1 MTPRRW
7 KKRATRSRRATPSC
21 SAFDPLAAMMT
32 SELPKASVAETLA
45 EKIVALKAGG
55 LPAATTRKC
64 EDLLIDVIGL
74 CVTARNE
81 DYVASALAGWD
92 DGGPC
97 TVIGHQRTLNAA
109 GAAFVNGTAAHG
121 EDFDDTFEGGP
132 VHAGAVIVPA
142 VLAACERHNPDGR
155 MALTGIA
162 VGTEVLCR
170 LSLVVPKAV
179 HKAGFH
185 PTAIF
190 GAMGAA
196 AGVGAAL
203 GLNAKQVV
211 DALGIAG
218 SMAGGI
224 IEYLAEGAWTKRLH
238 AGWAAQSGIRAVL
251 LARGGFVGPRTVFEG
266 VHGLFHGFAHTTK
279 GDYDALTG
287 DFGTRW
293 VTDTLAFKP
302 YPCGTMA
309 QPYIDCARRLA
320 ARSIKAD
327 DIAEIVCEVA
337 GGTVHRLWEPLADK
351 QRPRNGYAAKFATPY
366 LLATGFVH
374 DSVGLGAFTE
384 AGIRDPPVQALAAQ
398 VEFVIDPKNPYPD
411 NYTGHVRATMKD
423 GSVVEERQPYLR
435 GGAQEPLTRQDVTD
449 KFTLNAQHGG
459 WTRAQSE
466 ATLKLLAMLYRSRID
481 LRTLRS

>member
-1 MTPRRW
+1 MT
-7 KKRATRSRRATPSC
+7 A
-21 SAFDPLAAMMT
+21 
-32 SELPKASVAETLA
+32 ELPKISVAQTLA
-45 EKIVALKAGG
+45 EKIVALKHDS
-55 LPAATTRKC
+55 LPAATRRKC
-64 EDLLIDVIGL
+64 EDLLIDVVGL

-81 DYVASALAGWD
+81 DYIASSLGGWD
-92 DGGPC
+92 DDGPC
-97 TVIGHQRTLNAA
+97 TAIGHARTLTAS

-155 MALTGIA
+155 MALLGIT

-196 AGVGAAL
+196 AGVGTAL
-203 GLNAKQVV
+203 GLNAQQIV

-238 AGWAAQSGIRAVL
+238 AGWAAQSGIRAAL

-266 VHGLFHGFAHTTK
+266 VHGLFHGFAHTTE
-279 GDYDALTG
+279 GNYDALTG

-309 QPYIDCARRLA
+309 QPYIDCAKRLA
-320 ARSIKAD
+320 ARGIKPE
-327 DIAEIVCEVA
+327 DIESIVCEVA
-337 GGTVHRLWEPLADK
+337 EGTVHRLWEPLADK
-351 QRPRNGYAAKFATPY
+351 QRPRNGYAAKFAVPY

-374 DSVGLGAFTE
+374 GGVGLGAFTE
-384 AGIRDPPVQALAAQ
+384 AAITDARVLALAAK
-398 VEFVIDPKNPYPD
+398 VKFAIDPDNPYPS
-411 NYTGHVRATMKD
+411 NYTGHIAATLKD
-423 GSVVEERQPYLR
+423 GSVIEERQPYLR
-435 GGAQEPLTRQDVTD
+435 GGAQEPLTRQDVAD
-449 KFTLNAQHGG
+449 KFRLNAQHGG
-459 WTRAQSE
+459 WTLLQSD
-466 ATLKLLAMLYRSRID
+466 ATLKLLAGLYGGKID
-481 LRTLRS
+481 LGILRN

>member
-1 MTPRRW
+1 M
-7 KKRATRSRRATPSC
+7 ATG
-21 SAFDPLAAMMT
+21 
-32 SELPKASVAETLA
+32 LPETSVAETLA
-45 EKIVALKAGG
+45 EKIVALRAGT
-55 LPAATTRKC
+55 LPTATARKC
-64 EDLLIDVIGL
+64 EDLLIDVVGL

-81 DYVASALAGWD
+81 DYVESALGGCD
-92 DGGPC
+92 DDGPC
-97 TVIGHQRTLNAA
+97 TAIGHKRTLNAA

-132 VHAGAVIVPA
+132 VHAGAVVVSA

-185 PTAIF
+185 PTSIF
-190 GAMGAA
+190 GAMGAT
-196 AGVGAAL
+196 AGVAAAL
-203 GLNAKQVV
+203 GLNARQIV
-211 DALGIAG
+211 DALGVAG

-238 AGWAAQSGIRAVL
+238 AGWAAQSGIRAAL
-251 LARGGFVGPRTVFEG
+251 LARAGFVGPRTVFEG

-320 ARSIKAD
+320 ARGIRPED
-327 DIAEIVCEVA
+327 VTEIVCEVA
-337 GGTVHRLWEPLADK
+337 EGTVHRLWEPLADK
-351 QRPRNGYAAKFATPY
+351 QRPRNGYAAKFAVPY
-366 LLATGFVH
+366 LLAAGFVH
-374 DSVGLGAFTE
+374 GGVGLGAFSE
-384 AGIRDPPVQALAAQ
+384 SAISDERVLALAAK
-398 VEFVIDPKNPYPD
+398 VKFVIDPDNPYPN
-411 NYTGHVRATMKD
+411 NYTGHIRATLRD
-423 GSVVEERQPYLR
+423 GSVAEERQPYLR
-435 GGAQEPLTRQDVTD
+435 GGAQEPLTRQDVID
-449 KFTLNAQHGG
+449 KFRLNAAHGG
-459 WTRAQSE
+459 WSAAQGD
-466 ATLKLLAMLYRSRID
+466 AALKLLAELYNGRID
-481 LRTLRS
+481 LSSLRG

>member
-1 MTPRRW
+1 
-7 KKRATRSRRATPSC
+7 
-21 SAFDPLAAMMT
+21 MT
-32 SELPKASVAETLA
+32 SELPKTAVAETLA
-45 EKIVALKAGG
+45 AKIAALKRGE
-55 LPAATTRKC
+55 LPASTARKC
-64 EDLLIDVIGL
+64 EDLLIDIVGL

-81 DYVASALAGWD
+81 DYVRSSMAGCDD
-92 DGGPC
+92 DGLC
-97 TVIGHQRTLNAA
+97 TVIGHQRTLTAA

-190 GAMGAA
+190 GAMGAT

-203 GLNAKQVV
+203 GLNAKQIV

-224 IEYLAEGAWTKRLH
+224 IEYLAEGAWTKRMH
-238 AGWAAQSGIRAVL
+238 AGWAAQSGLRAAL
-251 LARGGFVGPRTVFEG
+251 LAKAGFVGPRSVFEG

-309 QPYIDCARRLA
+309 QPYIDCAKRLA
-320 ARSIKAD
+320 ARGIAAR
-327 DIAEIVCEVA
+327 DISEILCEVA
-337 GGTVHRLWEPLADK
+337 EGTVHRLWEPLADK
-351 QRPRNGYAAKFATPY
+351 QRPRNGYSAKFAVPY

-374 DSVGLGAFTE
+374 GGVGLGAFTE
-384 AGIRDPPVQALAAQ
+384 SAVRDESVLALAAK
-398 VEFVIDPKNPYPD
+398 VKFVIDPDNPYPN
-411 NYTGHVRATMKD
+411 NYTGHIRATLKD

-449 KFTLNAQHGG
+449 KFALNAQHGG
-459 WTRAQSE
+459 WSKSQSDTALQLL
-466 ATLKLLAMLYRSRID
+466 ATLYDGRID
-481 LRTLRS
+481 LSALRN

>member
-1 MTPRRW
+1 MN
-7 KKRATRSRRATPSC
+7 A
-21 SAFDPLAAMMT
+21 
-32 SELPKASVAETLA
+32 ELPKISVAETLA
-45 EKIVALKAGG
+45 NKIVALKPGV
-55 LPAATTRKC
+55 LPAATRRKC
-64 EDLLIDVIGL
+64 EDLLIDVVGL
-74 CVTARNE
+74 CLTARNE
-81 DYVASALAGWD
+81 DYVKAALSGCD
-92 DGGPC
+92 DDGPC
-97 TVIGHQRTLNAA
+97 TVIGHARTLTAS

-155 MALTGIA
+155 HALSGIA

-203 GLNAKQVV
+203 GLDARQIV

-238 AGWAAQSGIRAVL
+238 AGWAAQSGIRAAL
-251 LARGGFVGPRTVFEG
+251 LARQGFVGPRTVFEG

-279 GDYDALTG
+279 GDYDALVK

-320 ARSIKAD
+320 ARGIKPEQVASIL
-327 DIAEIVCEVA
+327 CEVA
-337 GGTVHRLWEPLADK
+337 EGTVHRLWEPLADK
-351 QRPRNGYAAKFATPY
+351 QRPRNGYAAKFAVPF
-366 LLATGFVH
+366 LLAYGFVH
-374 DSVGLGAFTE
+374 GGVGLSAFTE
-384 AGIRDPPVQALAAQ
+384 AAIGDPRVLALAAK
-398 VEFVIDPKNPYPD
+398 VKFVIDPDNPYP
-411 NYTGHVRATMKD
+411 NSYTGHVSATLKD
-423 GSVVEERQPYLR
+423 GSVVEERQPHLR
-435 GGAQEPLTRQDVTD
+435 GGAQEPLTRADVID
-449 KFTLNAQHGG
+449 KFVLNVEHGG
-459 WTRAQSE
+459 WSKPQGEE
-466 ATLKLLAMLYRSRID
+466 ALKLLAGLYRGTID
-481 LRTLRS
+481 ASALRA